1 MEEPLQ
7 FSQEDIEHVRKKL
20 LQKRREFIE
29 KFAKDVLGL
38 EIKIRRGEK
47 KKIVEELMQEH
58 QDEILKFFLIYL
70 PEMGGKDISI
80 NRARHALATMFPN
93 FASEINAIKS
103 KEEVLL
109 FLYRHVGQEKLQ
121 DYLPWIRYEAYIEK
135 NREKN
140 RYLLEKPFLFRDNKE
155 LERLI
160 DEFMKEWNSKNVH
173 WARID
178 MRSTRDGE
186 VKLIIKM
193 EYGRRH
199 YQEFSIRQ
207 KMKIYKIEIAKI
219 SEYSKD
225 NHLVNTPI
233 APKNREDLREVS
245 EWIYPIGHYILQI
258 RPVDDK
264 KTEIILGFDL
274 NKKYPRDLV
283 DRLLSVLFGEDT
295 SVNDLKLI
303 KPQPVEELKE
313 TVKQTIQHSKHMS
326 DAIEQ
331 IDNKI
336 KERKSEAVQKLQ
348 SLNLPDEAKEKL
360 NEIIESIK
368 LGGFRFPGDPATG
381 ALKVDIVADLD
392 EFRRIVPN
400 VDDFLDDLIE
410 AYGDKVE
417 PVLLVNNKPVNLA
430 SENVYSRLKEEERLA
445 LKLFLGDIN
454 ESE

>member
-1 MEEPLQ
+1 MKEQLQ
-7 FSQEDIEHVRKKL
+7 FSPEDSEHVRKKL

-29 KFAKDVLGL
+29 RFAKDVLGV
-38 EIKIRRGEK
+38 EIKIKRGEK

-58 QDEILKFFLIYL
+58 QDEILKFFLVYL
-70 PEMGGKDISI
+70 PKMGGKDISI
-80 NRARHALATMFPN
+80 NRARHALATMFPD
-93 FASEINAIKS
+93 FASEINTIKS

-121 DYLPWIRYEAYIEK
+121 DYLSWIRYEAYIEK

-140 RYLLEKPFLFRDNKE
+140 RYLLEKPFLFRDTKK
-155 LERLI
+155 LEQLI
-160 DEFMKEWNSKNVH
+160 DEFVREWNSKNIH

-178 MRSTRDGE
+178 MRSTNDGAI
-186 VKLIIKM
+186 KLIITM
-193 EYGRRH
+193 EYGRRP
-199 YQEFSIRQ
+199 YQEFFVRRR
-207 KMKIYKIEIAKI
+207 MKIYGI
-219 SEYSKD
+219 SEIPKYSKD
-225 NHLVNTPI
+225 SNIMHTPLI
-233 APKNREDLREVS
+233 PKDKEDLKEVS
-245 EWIYPIGHYILQI
+245 EWIYPLGHYILQI
-258 RPVDDK
+258 RPINDK
-264 KTEIILGFDL
+264 ETEMILGFDL
-274 NKKYPRDLV
+274 NKKYPRDLL
-283 DRLLSVLFGEDT
+283 DRLLSILFGEDT

-303 KPQPVEELKE
+303 KPKPVEKLKE

-336 KERKSEAVQKLQ
+336 KERKSEAAQKLQ
-348 SLNLPDEAKEKL
+348 SLDLPDEAKEKL
-360 NEIIESIK
+360 NKIIESIK

-381 ALKVDIVADLD
+381 TLKVDIVADLE

-417 PVLLVNNKPVNLA
+417 PVLLVNNKPVNL
-430 SENVYSRLKEEERLA
+430 SSGDVYSRLKEEERLA

-454 ESE
+454 GSE

>member
-38 EIKIRRGEK
+38 DIKIRRGEK

-70 PEMGGKDISI
+70 PEMDGKDIST
-80 NRARHALATMFPN
+80 NRARHALATMFPD
-93 FASEINAIKS
+93 FAGEIHAIKS

-121 DYLPWIRYEAYIEK
+121 DYLSWIRYEAYIEK
-135 NREKN
+135 NRDKN
-140 RYLLEKPFLFRDNKE
+140 RYLLDKPFLFRDNKE

-160 DEFMKEWNSKNVH
+160 DEFVREWNSKNIH

-178 MRSTRDGE
+178 MRSTNDGAI
-186 VKLIIKM
+186 KLIITM
-193 EYGRRH
+193 EYGRRP
-199 YQEFSIRQ
+199 YQEFFVRRR
-207 KMKIYKIEIAKI
+207 MKIYGI
-219 SEYSKD
+219 SETLRYSKD
-225 NHLVNTPI
+225 SNIIHTPLI
-233 APKNREDLREVS
+233 PKNKEDLKEVS
-245 EWIYPIGHYILQI
+245 EWIYPLGHYILQI
-258 RPVDDK
+258 RPINDK
-264 KTEIILGFDL
+264 ETEIILGFDL
-274 NKKYPRDLV
+274 NKKYPRDLL

-303 KPQPVEELKE
+303 KPKPVEELKE

-331 IDNKI
+331 IDKEI

-348 SLNLPDEAKEKL
+348 SLDLPDEAKEKL

-392 EFRRIVPN
+392 EFRKIVPN
-400 VDDFLDDLIE
+400 VDDFLDDLIG

-417 PVLLVNNKPVNLA
+417 PVLLINNKPVNLA

>member
-29 KFAKDVLGL
+29 KFAKDVLGV
-38 EIKIRRGEK
+38 EIKIKRGEK

-58 QDEILKFFLIYL
+58 QYEILKFFLIYL

-80 NRARHALATMFPN
+80 NRARHALATMFPD
-93 FASEINAIKS
+93 AVGEINDIQS

-109 FLYRHVGQEKLQ
+109 FLYRHVGHEKLQ

-178 MRSTRDGE
+178 MRSTNDRAI
-186 VKLIIKM
+186 KLIITM
-193 EYGRRH
+193 EYGRRP
-199 YQEFSIRQ
+199 YQEFFVRRR
-207 KMKIYKIEIAKI
+207 MKIYGI
-219 SEYSKD
+219 SETPRYSKD
-225 NHLVNTPI
+225 SNIIHTPLI
-233 APKNREDLREVS
+233 PKNKEDLKEVS
-245 EWIYPIGHYILQI
+245 EWIYPLGHYILQI
-258 RPVDDK
+258 KPVDNE

-274 NKKYPRDLV
+274 NKKYPRDLL

-295 SVNDLKLI
+295 SVNDLKSI
-303 KPQPVEELKE
+303 KPQPLEELKE

-392 EFRRIVPN
+392 EFRKIVPN

-417 PVLLVNNKPVNLA
+417 PLLLVNNKPVNLA
-430 SENVYSRLKEEERLA
+430 SENVYSRLKEDERLA